1 MILSIIASKG
11 GTGKT
16 TSSIFL
22 ACAAHTAD
30 PSLSITLLDA
40 DPQQSATDWAKEAKQ
55 NKDPLPFMV
64 KYAGESDIENLKDNE
79 GLTIIDTAP
88 GFTDLT
94 QTIIAKSDLCII
106 TTSPTQLDARRAWK
120 TFEAIQRAGG
130 TSAILIT
137 RANTRTKDFRE
148 MIDDLHSDDANNG
161 ILFDT
166 VIRQS
171 TRYSKPFGHTPKK
184 TYDYAD
190 AWQEIQ
196 KAGE

>member
-40 DPQQSATDWAKEAKQ
+40 DPQQSATDWAEEAEQ

-64 KYAGESDIENLKDNE
+64 KYAGESDIENLKDSE

-94 QTIIAKSDLCII
+94 Q
-106 TTSPTQLDARRAWK
+106 
-120 TFEAIQRAGG
+120 
-130 TSAILIT
+130 
-137 RANTRTKDFRE
+137 
-148 MIDDLHSDDANNG
+148 
-161 ILFDT
+161 
-166 VIRQS
+166 IRS
-171 TRYSKPFGHTPKK
+171 VHHHHLTNP
-184 TYDYAD
+184 D
-190 AWQEIQ
+190 
-196 KAGE
+196 